1 MRLRLLRGTTSS
13 PLNGHQQHG
22 QAADEE
28 EPPPTRREG
37 QDNNKNK
44 SMFGFETEYIRR
56 KYFIIRPH
64 YKVEIRFSISDIIL
78 MVLMI
83 LSTLILINVRLSSSI
98 GSQSTTSSTDTG
110 MIGLD
115 KSLRGFLQRSLT
127 TNNNGRIQQLH
138 SNKRIDDNNYY
149 DPTKCKH
156 MINGHCDDANVGGAW
171 MYRDSNGNCLYT
183 ENNDGTNNAPQ
194 SYHAVT
200 KLRTIFPNVT
210 SVADY
215 GGGPGTFLVG
225 FLRNNKISTSGEA
238 LPSPSRPIRL
248 VTIEPYP
255 LNECLFSNVL
265 QDTTDWINTPLS
277 QLPNEQ
283 YDLVMTIEVLEH
295 IPSVYHEHI
304 IRALS
309 QATTT
314 YLLFSAAQ
322 PGQVGQGH
330 IPSSMKTRSQWINDI
345 EHWSN
350 NHLLE
355 DHELT
360 SRFHIGLGELMQR
373 NSIIF
378 RKVREQERI

>member
-1 MRLRLLRGTTSS
+1 MSCLTINQQFGHEAKESRCGQRQVMFVSGQASKNGMAGSTLFTLMVSQTTKKMRLRTTSS

-56 KYFIIRPH
+56 KYFIMRPH
-64 YKVEIRFSISDIIL
+64 YKVEIQFSISDIIV

-83 LSTLILINVRLSSSI
+83 LSTLILINLRLSSSI

-200 KLRTIFPNVT
+200 KLRTIFPNVS

-215 GGGPGTFLVG
+215 GGGPGTYLVG
-225 FLRNNKISTSGEA
+225 FLHKVVVVKHYHHHHDQFV
-238 LPSPSRPIRL
+238 LL
-248 VTIEPYP
+248 P
-255 LNECLFSNVL
+255 LNHIHSMNVYL
-265 QDTTDWINTPLS
+265 AT
-277 QLPNEQ
+277 
-283 YDLVMTIEVLEH
+283 YYK
-295 IPSVYHEHI
+295 IP
-304 IRALS
+304 
-309 QATTT
+309 QT
-314 YLLFSAAQ
+314 
-322 PGQVGQGH
+322 
-330 IPSSMKTRSQWINDI
+330 
-345 EHWSN
+345 
-350 NHLLE
+350 
-355 DHELT
+355 
-360 SRFHIGLGELMQR
+360 GLIHHCHDYQMNKL
-373 NSIIF
+373 
-378 RKVREQERI
+378 KY

>member
-1 MRLRLLRGTTSS
+1 MRLRAT
-13 PLNGHQQHG
+13 PLNRQHHG
-22 QAADEE
+22 QAADDDEE
-28 EPPPTRREG
+28 HPHLRRREGG
-37 QDNNKNK
+37 QDNNEKK
-44 SMFGFETEYIRR
+44 SMIGFETEYIRR
-56 KYFIIRPH
+56 KYFIVRPH

-98 GSQSTTSSTDTG
+98 GSQSTTSTTDTAI
-110 MIGLD
+110 IGLD

-127 TNNNGRIQQLH
+127 TNNNNGRIQQLH

-194 SYHAVT
+194 SYNAVT

-215 GGGPGTFLVG
+215 GGGPGTYLVG
-225 FLRNNKISTSGEA
+225 FLRNNNKIGSEA
-238 LPSPSRPIRL
+238 LSPSRPIRL

-255 LNECLFSNVL
+255 LNECLFSNIL

-350 NHLLE
+350 NHLLM

-360 SRFHIGLGELMQR
+360 NRFHIGLGELMQR

-378 RKVREQERI
+378 RKVRERI